1 MALVFITSEMNQ
13 KTGFSMCFLTNT
25 WLLFALWS
33 LLVSITK
40 ANEERGT
47 IEIIE
52 AISSSSSEQA
62 NNNTKTFSFDAVF
75 SSNSSQKVVYDVC
88 AAPIVQSV
96 LQGYNGTIFCY
107 GQTGAGKVCQPNI
120 TPFFQS

>member
-1 MALVFITSEMNQ
+1 
-13 KTGFSMCFLTNT
+13 
-25 WLLFALWS
+25 LL
-33 LLVSITK
+33 SITK

-52 AISSSSSEQA
+52 AISSSSTEQA
-62 NNNTKTFSFDAVF
+62 NNNNTKTFSFDAVF

-120 TPFFQS
+120 NYFFSIMTM